1 MKYTQQ
7 NKIKWAREILLTV
20 ENMDGKVYFV
30 KKKAGSYLCFPGTV
44 REIRTVAN
52 VVCFNIIIMM
62 EVKELGPQEV
72 HINAE

>member
-1 MKYTQQ
+1 MKYTEQ
-7 NKIKWAREILLTV
+7 NKVKQAREILLTV
-20 ENMDGKVYFV
+20 ENTDGKLYFV
-30 KKKAGSYLCFPGTV
+30 KKKMGNFLCFPGTA

-72 HINAE
+72 HISAE